1 MPNTLKRQTNSSEK
15 KDFESVQD
23 ILKKKIEQK
32 SPVYAKHEFQDYGI
46 RLSED
51 LHDKKHKSLYIKL
64 AKNYN
69 EQKLIALAKDVSE
82 RKNIRNKGAYFMRLL
97 TLNFTPAPKKPKI
110 TNNRVGFN
118 KRKISRK

>member
-51 LHDKKHKSLYIKL
+51 LHDKKHKPLYIKL
-64 AKNYN
+64 AKEKSRGLLDEARNF
-69 EQKLIALAKDVSE
+69 AKDYNTRSVN
-82 RKNIRNKGAYFMRLL
+82 RGKLFMWKLGEL
-97 TLNFTPAPKKPKI
+97 EKEGKA
-110 TNNRVGFN
+110 
-118 KRKISRK
+118 

>member
-1 MPNTLKRQTNSSEK
+1 MTKTIKRATNSSGK
-15 KDFESVQD
+15 RDFESIQD

-64 AKNYN
+64 AK
-69 EQKLIALAKDVSE
+69 EKPRGTLDSARDFAKDYKTKSVN
-82 RKNIRNKGAYFMRLL
+82 RGKLFMWRLGEL
-97 TLNFTPAPKKPKI
+97 EKESKP
-110 TNNRVGFN
+110 R
-118 KRKISRK
+118 R